1 MRLGLGAVTMHPRFS
16 GQIVAVISLCLTVL
30 AAPMAATDC
39 ADWNSS
45 KYFRVAGVEHV
56 AACLASGADPKTGDK
71 HGNTPLHWAAAF
83 NKNPAVITAIT
94 ALLDA
99 GADPNARNKAWHVAL
114 ADDKLLE
121 PHDHMMSGGRRTPL
135 HRAARG
141 NGNPAFITALL
152 DAGADIE
159 AQGEHGETPLH
170 LAAGSSY
177 KAAAITA
184 LLNAGADIGAR
195 DRWGRTPLHHT
206 AESGYHAPG
215 LITVLLDAGADI
227 KARDRDGQTPLHLAA
242 AIGPHPAVITALLVA
257 GADPKARDADGMT
270 PWDLAPN
277 GSNAYWLLGDPKA
290 RDERGATPLHYS
302 VGRMIY
308 ARYRDPAIISVL
320 VAAGADI
327 EARTEDGET
336 PLHWATRR
344 NRNPAVITALLD
356 AGADPNARNRF
367 GSTPLHWAAQCNENP
382 AVFAALL
389 DAGAD
394 PNARSTP
401 FSVRDDGD
409 MDLENNDFC
418 FPIGGLTLRA
428 DATPLHRAADSNKNP
443 AVITALLDAGADPKA
458 RTETA

>member
-1 MRLGLGAVTMHPRFS
+1 MQPRFS
-16 GQIVAVISLCLTVL
+16 IQIVMVISFCLTVL

-83 NKNPAVITAIT
+83 NKNPAVIA
-94 ALLDA
+94 ALLNAGADLKARDEGDNTPLHDAFSYNNNPAVIAALLAA

-184 LLNAGADIGAR
+184 LLDASADTEAR
-195 DRWGRTPLHHT
+195 DRWGRTPLH
-206 AESGYHAPG
+206 
-215 LITVLLDAGADI
+215 
-227 KARDRDGQTPLHLAA
+227 LAA
-242 AIGPHPAVITALLVA
+242 
-257 GADPKARDADGMT
+257 
-270 PWDLAPN
+270 
-277 GSNAYWLLGDPKA
+277 GS
-290 RDERGATPLHYS
+290 S
-302 VGRMIY
+302 
-308 ARYRDPAIISVL
+308 
-320 VAAGADI
+320 
-327 EARTEDGET
+327 
-336 PLHWATRR
+336 
-344 NRNPAVITALLD
+344 
-356 AGADPNARNRF
+356 
-367 GSTPLHWAAQCNENP
+367 
-382 AVFAALL
+382 
-389 DAGAD
+389 
-394 PNARSTP
+394 
-401 FSVRDDGD
+401 
-409 MDLENNDFC
+409 
-418 FPIGGLTLRA
+418 
-428 DATPLHRAADSNKNP
+428 
-443 AVITALLDAGADPKA
+443 
-458 RTETA
+458 